1 MERRPTP
8 DPGSSERGEPDY
20 AAARRHLKQNSISE
34 NEGLAGHEK
43 RSPADA
49 PNVEGPNT
57 ESRESDNAREAAA
70 QRGRA
75 AN

>member
-20 AAARRHLKQNSISE
+20 AAARRHLKQNSIPE
-34 NEGLAGHEK
+34 NEGLARHDK
-43 RSPADA
+43 RLPADA
-49 PNVEGPNT
+49 PNVEGM
-57 ESRESDNAREAAA
+57 ESDDAREAAA

>member
-8 DPGSSERGEPDY
+8 DPGATEALKGEPGY
-20 AAARRHLKQNSISE
+20 AAARRHLKQNAIAE
-34 NEGLAGHEK
+34 NEGLTSEDT

-49 PNVEGPNT
+49 ANVEGT
-57 ESRESDNAREAAA
+57 ESDKAREAAA

>member
-1 MERRPTP
+1 MDRRPTP
-8 DPGSSERGEPDY
+8 DPGSTENTGEPGY
-20 AAARRHLKQNSISE
+20 AAARRHLKQQPLPE
-34 NEGLAGHEK
+34 NEGLIKDDK

-49 PNVEGPNT
+49 PSIEG
-57 ESRESDNAREAAA
+57 RESEQAREAAA

>member
-1 MERRPTP
+1 MDRRPTP
-8 DPGSSERGEPDY
+8 DPGSSESVRGEPDY
-20 AAARRHLKQNSISE
+20 AAARRHLKQNAVPE
-34 NEGLAGHEK
+34 NEGLTDEGE

-49 PNVEGPNT
+49 PNVEGA
-57 ESRESDNAREAAA
+57 ESDKAREAAA

>member
-8 DPGSSERGEPDY
+8 DPGATEAVRGEPDY
-20 AAARRHLKQNSISE
+20 AAARCHLKQNAIPE
-34 NEGLAGHEK
+34 NEGVTSDDK

-49 PNVEGPNT
+49 SSVEGT
-57 ESRESDNAREAAA
+57 ESDKAREAAA
-70 QRGRA
+70 QRGSA